1 MVVDLECGDNHR
13 GIAAPEQRNLILRP
27 SSVLMDS
34 LNHRVGAW
42 ASRFGQKREHEVVP
56 AGAAAAMEPRVV
68 AKSSGDAA
76 D

>member
-1 MVVDLECGDNHR
+1 
-13 GIAAPEQRNLILRP
+13 
-27 SSVLMDS
+27 MDS